1 MVLYIVKNVGYRK
14 DRTTISYMRLY
25 CSSTLRKKEHCVRKY
40 RGIDLQTVT
49 QIVVNK
55 LNQKANNIVDC
66 DNITELMQ
74 KNYKSNNTCQ
84 YEKELK
90 VNEKQLEKCNKIISS
105 LYQDYK
111 NEIISEYDFEMMYEQ
126 EISKRDLLNK
136 KILNVKQRIN
146 NSKEVSELEFKKMA
160 RKILDVKKWNK
171 EQISDVIES
180 VQIDIED
187 NIFINYKYDIM
198 EMA

>member
-1 MVLYIVKNVGYRK
+1 
-14 DRTTISYMRLY
+14 
-25 CSSTLRKKEHCVRKY
+25 
-40 RGIDLQTVT
+40 
-49 QIVVNK
+49 
-55 LNQKANNIVDC
+55 
-66 DNITELMQ
+66 
-74 KNYKSNNTCQ
+74 
-84 YEKELK
+84 
-90 VNEKQLEKCNKIISS
+90 
-105 LYQDYK
+105 
-111 NEIISEYDFEMMYEQ
+111 MMYEQ

-180 VQIDIED
+180 VQIDNED